1 MEAMKN
7 MEKHSCPLAHRHSL
21 CLIRQKNPN
30 DANIIRHAATLGNF
44 RGCSSRA
51 MTSQSRKPIW
61 KRIFARLDKRPRK
74 RKTNLGTRDG
84 KSKSPLPCRAGSDHK
99 ALGLGKLLQLVL
111 VLRDPKPSAHIRP
124 HPQECSGILMAFH
137 AFPCSTPYFKVFR
150 PKLCS
155 LYLNG
160 SKMF

>member
-1 MEAMKN
+1 MLSSFSSPLNLARWSKMEAMKTWK
-7 MEKHSCPLAHRHSL
+7 KHSCPLAHRHSL

-30 DANIIRHAATLGNF
+30 DANITRHAATLGNF

-84 KSKSPLPCRAGSDHK
+84 KSKSPFPCRAGSDHK

-111 VLRDPKPSAHIRP
+111 VLRHPKPSAHIRKNAV
-124 HPQECSGILMAFH
+124 AF
-137 AFPCSTPYFKVFR
+137 
-150 PKLCS
+150 
-155 LYLNG
+155 
-160 SKMF
+160 